1 MKKKATRRGRT
12 WFSETTFRR
21 LPMTEKLAYLRT
33 AFAALG
39 KGLRVLER
47 RRAAREDPRYS
58 KTRPS
63 SAPVRLVRLLSQA
76 NFDRLA
82 MEQKLSYLARAI
94 REVNQLGEVTPVDRR
109 MRARVPTS

>member
-1 MKKKATRRGRT
+1 MKKKAERRGRI
-12 WFSETTFRR
+12 WFSEARFRR
-21 LPMTEKLAYLRT
+21 LPMAEKLAYLRT

-47 RRAAREDPRYS
+47 RRVARAAPRS
-58 KTRPS
+58 SSTRPS

-82 MEQKLSYLARAI
+82 MEEKLSYLSRAI
-94 REVNQLGEVTPVDRR
+94 REVNQLGEVNPVDRR
-109 MRARVPTS
+109 MRGRVPTS

>member
-1 MKKKATRRGRT
+1 MKKKTERRGRI
-12 WFSETTFRR
+12 WFSEARFRR
-21 LPMTEKLAYLRT
+21 LPMAEKLSYLRT

-47 RRAAREDPRYS
+47 RRVARDAPRPGS
-58 KTRPS
+58 PRPP

-82 MEQKLSYLARAI
+82 MEDKLSYLSRAI

-109 MRARVPTS
+109 MRGRVPTS

>member
-1 MKKKATRRGRT
+1 MKKKRKTEKRRRI
-12 WFSETTFRR
+12 WFSEATFRR
-21 LPMTEKLAYLRT
+21 LAMAEKLAYLRT

-58 KTRPS
+58 RTRPTL
-63 SAPVRLVRLLSQA
+63 AAARWVRLLSQA
-76 NFDRLA
+76 EFDRLA
-82 MEQKLSYLARAI
+82 MEDKLSYLSRAI
-94 REVNQLGEVTPVDRR
+94 RDVNQADRR